1 MHAVPGTPVT
11 MEKDLPMLYKRTA
24 VCRCIMSMIG
34 FAVLL
39 LSAGYAAGQEAS
51 ITADV
56 EDRASAAALHPSFLM
71 DAEALQ
77 GLRDRIDEVAKDLP
91 QLAGL
96 QERIAA
102 ATPHPRLFMD
112 AASVQRL
119 HDRIAGD
126 PTAEALFALVRKD
139 AEALMTVAPVEY
151 RKQGKRLL
159 SVSREVIRRV
169 LCLGLVYRV
178 TEEPKFATRAILEM
192 ETAALFENWNPT
204 HFLDV
209 AEMTTALAIGYDWL
223 YPLLNADQEALIRG
237 AILEMG
243 IAPSYL
249 TRHGWVRGHNNWNQ
263 VCHGG
268 MVLGALAI
276 LEHEPGL
283 AAGVIVRALDGL
295 PYAMRTYEPDGVYVE
310 GPSYWEYGTEYNA
323 MLIEVLETALG
334 SDFGLSDAS
343 GFRKSAAFPLLM
355 TGPTRLQFN
364 FADCGQRSGPYIGPY
379 WFARRWQDPG
389 ILYFE
394 EQWVQKMVR
403 GEAISRSRFFPF
415 MLVWRDFETFPA
427 PEHPLHWKGEGMNPV
442 AVHRT
447 SWTDPDAVY
456 LAVKAGTPGAPHGH
470 MDIGAFVLDADG
482 LRWAVDFGAESYGA
496 LEARNLDIWNKRQHS
511 DRWRIYRYHNIS
523 HNTLTVNGEEQKV
536 NASAPITRFSAEA
549 AFPYTVMDMG
559 PVYEDQLA
567 RAERGFVL
575 LPDGRVLIQD
585 EIAAPDKAAQV
596 RWAMATPGELQEVQN
611 GSALLVQKDKRLR
624 FEVLSPEGVSIETYS
639 TEGPNEWDS
648 PNPGTRQI
656 GFQIELG
663 AGEHATLTVLLS
675 PGSVEEAERPN
686 LLPLSQWTGP

>member
-1 MHAVPGTPVT
+1 
-11 MEKDLPMLYKRTA
+11 MLYKRTA
-24 VCRCIMSMIG
+24 VCCRIISVIG
-34 FAVLL
+34 IVVLL
-39 LSAGYAAGQEAS
+39 LSAGFAVAQETSKAS
-51 ITADV
+51 DAQDT
-56 EDRASAAALHPSFLM
+56 ASAAALHPSFIM

-77 GLRDRIDEVAKDLP
+77 PLRDRIDEVTKELP
-91 QLAGL
+91 NPDGL
-96 QERIAA
+96 HDHIANA
-102 ATPHPRLFMD
+102 APHPRLFMD
-112 AASVQRL
+112 AASLERL
-119 HDRIAGD
+119 RNRIAKD
-126 PTAEALFALVRKD
+126 KTTEAIFALVRED
-139 AEALMTVAPVEY
+139 AEALLGAAPVEY

-169 LCLGLVYRV
+169 LCLSLVYRV
-178 TEEPKFATRAILEM
+178 TEEPKFASRAILEM

-223 YPLLNADQEALIRG
+223 HPLLNADQEALIRG
-237 AILEMG
+237 AILERG

-268 MVLGALAI
+268 MVLGALA
-276 LEHEPGL
+276 LLDHEPGL

-295 PYAMRTYEPDGVYVE
+295 PYAMKTYEPDGVYVE

-323 MLIEVLETALG
+323 MLIEALETAIG
-334 SDFGLSDAS
+334 SDFGLADAP
-343 GFRKSAAFPLLM
+343 GFRKSGTFPLYM

-364 FADCGQRSGPYIGPY
+364 FADCGQRRGPYIGPY

-389 ILYFE
+389 ILWFE
-394 EQWVQKMVR
+394 EQWVQKMHR

-482 LRWAVDFGAESYGA
+482 LRWAVDFGMESYGA

-549 AFPYTVMDMG
+549 AFPHTVMDMR

-596 RWAMATPGELQEVQN
+596 RWAMATPGELQEVQD
-611 GSALLVQKDKRLR
+611 GSALLIQTDKRLR

-656 GFQIELG
+656 GFQINLE
-663 AGEHATLTVLLS
+663 ANESATLTVLLT
-675 PGSVEEAERPN
+675 PGSVEETARPD
-686 LLPLSQWTGP
+686 LMPLSQWPGP